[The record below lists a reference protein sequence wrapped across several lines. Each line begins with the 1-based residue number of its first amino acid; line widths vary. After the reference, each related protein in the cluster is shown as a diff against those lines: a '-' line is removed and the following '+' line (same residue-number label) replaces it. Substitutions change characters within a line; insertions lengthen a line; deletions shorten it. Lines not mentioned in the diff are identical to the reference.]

1 MSNIRFAAL
10 SAAAVVGLGLATG
23 ATGITGNT
31 AWAQT
36 ATLKAASFLPRR
48 IVFATHFYRWARQV
62 NKTCRGKVKINVV
75 GPAAIKSLEQWNA
88 VKNGVVDMH
97 FGPATYF
104 AGTMPE
110 ADVSSLAEISPAEMR
125 KNGAMK
131 LLQSQYRK
139 KMNVQYLTHIHN
151 GINFFLYTTKP
162 GKNGRFDGLRLR
174 SVPIYDDF
182 FKSLGAQTVRMGAPA
197 VYTALERKTVDGLG
211 WPLWAVHQFGWTKF
225 IKYRYGPGFFSAS
238 VIIMVNL
245 DRWKKLNQGQRDCL
259 NKMAIWLEAE
269 YPKWRAVENAKQQ
282 AGQDKAGVK
291 YIDLGPSFKARAH
304 KLYWAKVR
312 KGDPAW
318 VDKIK
323 PLVTKK

>member
-1 MSNIRFAAL
+1 MSKIKITAL
-10 SAAAVVGLGLATG
+10 SVAGVVGFGLTTG
-23 ATGITGNT
+23 APGVAGNT

-48 IVFATHFYRWARQV
+48 IVFARHFYRWARQV
-62 NKTCRGKVKINVV
+62 NKVCRGKVKINIV

-97 FGPATYF
+97 FGPAAYY
-104 AGTMPE
+104 AGAMPE
-110 ADVSSLAEISPAEMR
+110 GDIASLAEVTPSVMR

-131 LLQSQYRK
+131 MLQGQYAK
-139 KMNVQYLTHIHN
+139 KMNVHYLTHIHF
-151 GINFFLYTTKP
+151 GINFFIYTTKP
-162 GKNGRFDGLRLR
+162 AKNGRFDGFRLR

-182 FKSLGAQTVRMGAPA
+182 FKSLGAQTVRMGGPA

-225 IKYRYGPGFFSAS
+225 IKYRYGPGFFSAG
-238 VIIMVNL
+238 VILMVNL
-245 DRWKKLNQGQRDCL
+245 DRWKKLNNAQRDCL
-259 NKMAIWLEAE
+259 TKMSIWLEEE
-269 YPKWRAVENAKQQ
+269 YPKWRDAENAKQQ

-291 YIDLGPSFKARAH
+291 YVDLGPKFKETAH
-304 KLYWAKVR
+304 RLYWARIR

>member
-1 MSNIRFAAL
+1 MSKFKITTL
-10 SAAAVVGLGLATG
+10 SLAGVVGLGLTTG
-23 ATGITGNT
+23 ATGIAGNT
-31 AWAQT
+31 AWAQV

-48 IVFATHFYRWARQV
+48 IVFARHFYTWARQV
-62 NKTCRGKVKINVV
+62 NKTCRGQVRINVV

-110 ADVSSLAEISPAEMR
+110 GDVSSLSEVSPAEMR
-125 KNGAMK
+125 KNGALKMM
-131 LLQSQYRK
+131 QEQYAK
-139 KMNVQYLTHIHN
+139 KMNVHYLTHIHD
-151 GINFFLYTTKP
+151 GISFYLYTTKP
-162 GKNGRFDGLRLR
+162 GKNGRFDGFRLR
-174 SVPIYDDF
+174 SVPIYDTF
-182 FKSLGAQTVRMGAPA
+182 FKSLGAQTVRMGGPA

-225 IKYRYGPGFFSAS
+225 IKYRYGPGFFSAA

-245 DRWKKLNQGQRDCL
+245 DRWKKLNDAQRTCL
-259 NKMAIWLEAE
+259 TNMSVWLEKE
-269 YPKWRAVENAKQQ
+269 YPKWRAAENAKQQ

-291 YIDLGPSFKARAH
+291 YVDLGAGFKKKAH
-304 KLYWAKVR
+304 DLYWAKIR

-323 PLVTKK
+323 PLVTK